1 MARGKRET
9 GRKASAGKATPSIE
23 PRADETAFDPMAVA
37 ARPLPELEP
46 HVIGAVRLMFLG
58 GADVR
63 DVAAFLKV
71 DVLTVEELIEAKPQL
86 RPSIFITEAEAKARA
101 DAAATSDATI
111 GRPTAYD
118 PKFVRQAKQLA
129 SLGATDLELAQFF
142 EVSVRTLHRWKVQHA
157 KFREALDIGKEAA
170 DLKVEDSLYKR
181 AVGYTFDSE
190 KIVVVD
196 KEVQRIETLEHVPPD
211 TKAAMFWLQNRRPG
225 LWRSVNHIKHDVEE
239 GGELANWMKELQQR
253 PNTLQPVED
262 AEPMPINVPPVS
274 EEDDE

>member
-9 GRKASAGKATPSIE
+9 GRKSSAGKGTPSVE
-23 PRADETAFDPMAVA
+23 PHADESAFDPMAVA

-157 KFREALDIGKEAA
+157 RFREALDIGKEAA

-262 AEPMPINVPPVS
+262 AEPMPINFPPVS

>member
-9 GRKASAGKATPSIE
+9 GRKSSAGKGTRATE
-23 PRADETAFDPMAVA
+23 PRGDEPEFDPMAVA

-46 HVIGAVRLMFLG
+46 QVIGAVRLMFLG

-71 DVLTVEELIEAKPQL
+71 DVLTVEELVEAKPQL
-86 RPSIFITEAEAKARA
+86 RPKIVIT
-101 DAAATSDATI
+101 DSDAPASEKGANDATR

-118 PKFVRQAKQLA
+118 PKFARQAKQLA
-129 SLGATDLELAQFF
+129 ALGATDLELAQFF

-239 GGELANWMKELQQR
+239 GGELASWMKELQQR

-262 AEPMPINVPPVS
+262 AEPMPINMPPVS